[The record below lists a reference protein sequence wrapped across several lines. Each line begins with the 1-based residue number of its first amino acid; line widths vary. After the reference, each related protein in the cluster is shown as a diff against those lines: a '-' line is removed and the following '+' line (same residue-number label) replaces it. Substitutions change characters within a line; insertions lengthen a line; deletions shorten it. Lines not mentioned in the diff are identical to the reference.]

1 MYKVAIPSYKR
12 EKILL
17 QKSLPTLLNG
27 KVNAANIYI
36 FVANLQEKRIYEEVI
51 PKKMY
56 NSIIVGKKGIA
67 NQRIFIRNYFNQ
79 GEYIVSI
86 DDDIEKVLKF
96 VNEKQ
101 LSKISNLDSFFKKA
115 YKYLKKQNAYIWGIY
130 PVSNPFFM
138 RNGPAISTDL
148 RFLIGGLHGYIV
160 RKDKSLNPSPKAD
173 GKEDYEQSILYYLKD
188 GKIIRFN
195 RITIKTKFLAAGGL
209 GKEKQRFE
217 INRLAANYLKKKYS
231 NLVTIFHRKNGMTE
245 IKIKDPENSNL
256 TKKQKKERNNKTRKI
271 N

>member
-1 MYKVAIPSYKR
+1 MNIGPGEVVAVGKEIVAKRNLKLSAGDRTIVVVKQEGGKNIQEKINIYVYTFILNVYMYKVAIPSYKR

-160 RKDKSLNPSPKAD
+160 RKDKS
-173 GKEDYEQSILYYLKD
+173 
-188 GKIIRFN
+188 
-195 RITIKTKFLAAGGL
+195 
-209 GKEKQRFE
+209 
-217 INRLAANYLKKKYS
+217 
-231 NLVTIFHRKNGMTE
+231 
-245 IKIKDPENSNL
+245 
-256 TKKQKKERNNKTRKI
+256 
-271 N
+271 